1 MSDTWPPEEAEAVHL
16 LDNEGPDGWGAP
28 DGEPLPPIRLPA
40 LAEVAAAA
48 RSSHLLER
56 VRRLAAWVGWERP
69 LTSTEVLKRA
79 DAKAAVADLDLLP
92 PADPRRNGVKS
103 ARDVPELH
111 RLWVIAGDLE
121 WIQFGVATTPK
132 AAGRRPLPP
141 EDDGEAMSE
150 WYDALLAL
158 LDPGSEAEFH
168 PDRPALEGRA
178 AAGPG
183 RPVRRNGTAGG
194 DGTGRPHRRTGRAGD
209 RAPVRIPVEPR
220 PVRLP
225 AGRGSR
231 VRRLSHRRIRRP
243 PDSWT
248 IPAPRPL
255 SAPWP
260 TPTPSGRGS

>member
-16 LDNEGPDGWGAP
+16 LDNEGPDGWGTP

-132 AAGRRPLPP
+132 AAGCRPLPP

-150 WYDALLAL
+150 WYDEQATGHLSGSPWSP
-158 LDPGSEAEFH
+158 DPSAFRRDEAAEFVASVIDVFG
-168 PDRPALEGRA
+168 DRRI
-178 AAGPG
+178 PG
-183 RPVRRNGTAGG
+183 RSRPR
-194 DGTGRPHRRTGRAGD
+194 GRYPRHGR
-209 RAPVRIPVEPR
+209 
-220 PVRLP
+220 
-225 AGRGSR
+225 
-231 VRRLSHRRIRRP
+231 RRP
-243 PDSWT
+243 
-248 IPAPRPL
+248 
-255 SAPWP
+255 
-260 TPTPSGRGS
+260 PSGRGS